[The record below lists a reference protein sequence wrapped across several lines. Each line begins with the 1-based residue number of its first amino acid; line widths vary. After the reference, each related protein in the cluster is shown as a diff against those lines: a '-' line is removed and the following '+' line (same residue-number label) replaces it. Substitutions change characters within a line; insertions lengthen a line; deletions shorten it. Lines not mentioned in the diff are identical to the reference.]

1 MDKLLSLL
9 EENARL
15 TNAQLAVMLDT
26 TEAAVAAQIEKY
38 EQEASSKGIPPF
50 WIGKRSIKNMLW
62 RLLN

>member
-26 TEAAVAAQIEKY
+26 TEAAVAADPDRKVRTGRHYQGVY
-38 EQEASSKGIPPF
+38 RRFGP
-50 WIGKRSIKNMLW
+50 GKDR
-62 RLLN
+62 